1 MEQLEAGDRQESEA
15 SGEPHATRR
24 RARGWAAM
32 AAAATV
38 ALAGVALGSVALSR
52 GGTSTVLL
60 SSRSG
65 ALRAGATITVTGSGT
80 VTGQPDT
87 LDFQIGVHSTA
98 SSASAALRENNS
110 LVARLEST
118 LEARGV
124 RASGMQTSQLD
135 IYANEDSSQVVTGFS
150 VDDDLSVTT
159 HEVSSAGSVIDAA
172 ARSAG
177 NGVQLNGIAFSISN
191 QSGLLAKARAAAMAN
206 ARTEASQVA
215 AGAGLTLGG
224 IVRVTDQENSAP
236 PAIYGP
242 TPAYASS
249 AAKVPLQVGSQPV
262 SVQVNVVYA
271 LQG

>member
-1 MEQLEAGDRQESEA
+1 
-15 SGEPHATRR
+15 
-24 RARGWAAM
+24 M